1 MAGRDVIKITGG
13 VAVGVGSL
21 MVLTAGGNLLAQTL
35 LSVPIKQPTLP
46 PPLDLL
52 SDIWRHVGLLAG
64 AQILL
69 GAAVIAAGVGLLH
82 TKTWGRWVLELTTW
96 LALCSYVL
104 LGILW
109 MKRWAMAPAE
119 SSGPWR
125 EFAVFGA
132 GVLGFW
138 SAVFVLV
145 ICFLRS
151 RRFRN
156 SLSGQHGAG

>member
-21 MVLTAGGNLLAQTL
+21 MVLTAGANLLAQTL

-46 PPLDLL
+46 PPLNLF
-52 SDIWRHVGLLAG
+52 SDMWRHVGLLAG

-82 TKTWGRWVLELTTW
+82 TKPWGRWVLELTTW
-96 LALCSYVL
+96 LALCSYLL

-109 MKRWAMAPAE
+109 MKRW
-119 SSGPWR
+119 
-125 EFAVFGA
+125 
-132 GVLGFW
+132 
-138 SAVFVLV
+138 
-145 ICFLRS
+145 
-151 RRFRN
+151 
-156 SLSGQHGAG
+156 